1 MRVQISFNL
10 VALLLLLLTLNVI
23 IVPRSPLRNYNE
35 FSCLEKKRI
44 FANNDGFMTNCEG
57 DGGDTKQMR
66 DACVGVLSHIIID
79 VNDTLTNIVSGR
91 SQYHI
96 SLRIFF

>member
-1 MRVQISFNL
+1 
-10 VALLLLLLTLNVI
+10 
-23 IVPRSPLRNYNE
+23 
-35 FSCLEKKRI
+35 
-44 FANNDGFMTNCEG
+44 MTNCEG

-66 DACVGVLSHIIID
+66 DACVGVLSHIIMD

-91 SQYHI
+91 PQYHI

>member
-1 MRVQISFNL
+1 
-10 VALLLLLLTLNVI
+10 
-23 IVPRSPLRNYNE
+23 
-35 FSCLEKKRI
+35 
-44 FANNDGFMTNCEG
+44 MTNCEG

-66 DACVGVLSHIIID
+66 DACVGVLSHIIMD

-96 SLRIFF
+96 SLRIFFLEKIHFHYRPTIEGHSRSSTSLAKYDNIM